1 VNGHLGVS
9 HAEIIVRHW
18 PGVWQTNPVTSGLI
32 IIGRRV
38 GT

>member
-1 VNGHLGVS
+1 MPIS
-9 HAEIIVRHW
+9 DAEIDAANTVCM
-18 PGVWQTNPVTSGLI
+18 WQTVTVTFGLI